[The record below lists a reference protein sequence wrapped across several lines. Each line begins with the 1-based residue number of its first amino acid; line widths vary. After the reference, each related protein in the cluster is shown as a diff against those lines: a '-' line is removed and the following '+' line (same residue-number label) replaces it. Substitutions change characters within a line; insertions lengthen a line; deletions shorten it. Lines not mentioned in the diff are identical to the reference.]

1 MTMCRRLMKKVIPDV
16 ANMLIIYLTDFRRL
30 LVSFRTFHMD
40 AELLK
45 FAVCFHTLTN
55 LLLEVYVRTLAIDVG
70 AATATGDAATA
81 TGNAATATGNAA
93 TATGNAATATG
104 NAATATGNAAT
115 TAGGAAAAAAAAVA
129 AASAATIAATAAAND
144 EAATTTAATTNT
156 AAAAGEAATTTATAT
171 STPHDADDKLIQKTA
186 VSVEQTLRHERA
198 SVPTYHMQPTKRKVP
213 LGTQLYTQSAVEA
226 IVRKISCPGDR

>member
-93 TATGNAATATG
+93 TAT
-104 NAATATGNAAT
+104 
-115 TAGGAAAAAAAAVA
+115 GGAAAAAAAAVA